1 MEIIENKLHRILR
14 NADDEQLI
22 EVVKAANFDNID
34 ILDSDADTF
43 DETKIPIK
51 HDHGRYL
58 LLNNDEVVVQKD
70 RVKDLLSF
78 KDWQKIFKKLTDKS
92 LIETLK
98 TFEN

>member
-1 MEIIENKLHRILR
+1 MEMIEKKLHRILR

-22 EVVKAANFDNID
+22 EVVKVVNFDNID

-43 DETKIPIK
+43 DETEIPVK
-51 HDHGRYL
+51 HDRGRYL
-58 LLNNDEVVVQKD
+58 LLNADEVIVQKD

-78 KDWQKIFKKLTDKS
+78 KDWQKIFKKLTDES

-98 TFEN
+98 TFED